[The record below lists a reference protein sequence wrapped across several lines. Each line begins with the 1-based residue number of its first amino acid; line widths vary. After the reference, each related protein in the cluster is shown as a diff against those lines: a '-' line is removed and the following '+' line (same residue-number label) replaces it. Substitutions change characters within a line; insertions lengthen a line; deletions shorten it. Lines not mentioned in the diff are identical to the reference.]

1 MAHWISQRLQ
11 TRKAQRSYNREWLT
25 SRMFRRATWHR
36 STPEKATCDAS
47 LQSEGEHLWNSC
59 CLLRRRCGPCGVV
72 ESAKSRSYRRRSRRQ
87 CLIFKVVIFASNP
100 FDRCRRSEYFPDTPA
115 HLPIH
120 WFTYI
125 VLSQGSSP
133 HICHVEAV
141 SNCSFSFCVTSGS
154 YQGLI
159 WCWWKIFCNLQL
171 FPFGRFWKIC
181 TTSGS

>member
-25 SRMFRRATWHR
+25 SRKFRRATWHR
-36 STPEKATCDAS
+36 STPEKETCDAS

-100 FDRCRRSEYFPDTPA
+100 FDRCKRSEYFPDTPA

-125 VLSQGSSP
+125 VLS
-133 HICHVEAV
+133 HIYVMLRLFLTVH
-141 SNCSFSFCVTSGS
+141 FSFCVTSGVDGR
-154 YQGLI
+154 YFAI
-159 WCWWKIFCNLQL
+159 CNCFL
-171 FPFGRFWKIC
+171 
-181 TTSGS
+181 